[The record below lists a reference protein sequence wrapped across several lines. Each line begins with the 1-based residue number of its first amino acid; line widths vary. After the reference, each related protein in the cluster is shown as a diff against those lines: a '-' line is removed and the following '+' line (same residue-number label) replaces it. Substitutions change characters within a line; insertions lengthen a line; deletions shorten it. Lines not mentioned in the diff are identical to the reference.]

1 MNRSP
6 LYQLH
11 KGLGAAFAES
21 SGWDAP
27 QTFGGVDAEYRA
39 AREGAALVDRS
50 PLGRVRLTGDEA
62 LDLLHRISTN
72 DLESLQPGHG
82 AATVLTSGKGRVID
96 WISVLRT
103 GDGVLLQ
110 TAPETPKAVAEW
122 IDKYAIIEEIT
133 LEDLTQDTVQIAV
146 LGPQAAAVV
155 GGVAGEG
162 IAELPLY
169 GNLRAPWS
177 DGELL
182 VVRSDPV
189 GLPGY
194 DLVAPAAEGVALWDR
209 LAAAGAV
216 PLGQTAWEALRIEA
230 GVPRWGAEIDER
242 YNPLEANLGRD
253 IDWVKGCYIGQE
265 VVARLNTY
273 HKVQKYLVTVA
284 FEPGSAPVSGAPLLV
299 DGATAGALTSAAY
312 SPAAARTIGL
322 GYLRTQHVRPNAQV
336 TAVTEGGQA
345 VVGVVTR
352 APEVPEAALSTAA
365 VLALLGGDAEE
376 EE

>member
-1 MNRSP
+1 MR
-6 LYQLH
+6 Y
-11 KGLGAAFAES
+11 
-21 SGWDAP
+21 WDP
-27 QTFGGVDAEYRA
+27 KQPPSL
-39 AREGAALVDRS
+39 AALR
-50 PLGRVRLTGDEA
+50 GR
-62 LDLLHRISTN
+62 
-72 DLESLQPGHG
+72 
-82 AATVLTSGKGRVID
+82 
-96 WISVLRT
+96 
-103 GDGVLLQ
+103 
-110 TAPETPKAVAEW
+110 
-122 IDKYAIIEEIT
+122 
-133 LEDLTQDTVQIAV
+133 
-146 LGPQAAAVV
+146 
-155 GGVAGEG
+155 GVAG
-162 IAELPLY
+162 LPLY

-189 GLPGY
+189 GLSGY
-194 DLVAPAAEGVALWDR
+194 DLVAPAAEGTALWDR
-209 LAAAGAV
+209 LTAAGAA

-322 GYLRTQHVRPNAQV
+322 GYLRTQHVRTNAQV
-336 TAVTEGGQA
+336 TAVTEGGEA

-352 APEVPEAALSTAA
+352 APEVPEAALSAAA